1 MFVWYFKVIIR
12 NNQAF
17 LQAFKRLSISSLNT
31 KNITIKRN
39 LLHLNANYN
48 NVIKRNALR
57 LNAII
62 ISVIKTSTKHRRNHY
77 RV

>member
-17 LQAFKRLSISSLNT
+17 LQAFKRLSISSLNR

-39 LLHLNANYN
+39 LLHLNANN
-48 NVIKRNALR
+48 NVIIRNALC